1 MGSPMDMS
9 KSHSFL
15 GACAKQQEDY
25 SRAAE
30 EYRQSYHLA
39 QSPVDR
45 GFAGAGLLESYAALG
60 DKTNLST
67 FGQELAAQL
76 IVDGGVPTPCQDSL
90 TSALEQCR
98 TLMHDDWIHELEDM
112 TV

>member
-1 MGSPMDMS
+1 
-9 KSHSFL
+9 HSFL
-15 GACAKQQEDY
+15 GLCAKQQEDY

-30 EYRQSYHLA
+30 EYRQSYRLA

-60 DKTNLST
+60 DKTNLSA

-76 IVDGGVPTPCQDSL
+76 VADGGVPTPCQDRL
-90 TSALEQCR
+90 TSALEQYR
-98 TLMHDDWIHELEDM
+98 ILFQDD
-112 TV
+112 